1 MKKYCFL
8 FLLALPFLG
17 QAKCTLGPNTT
28 ASQTIE
34 LDMAQ
39 DTVTAV
45 INTNLVD
52 TFTCNATSDKM
63 YYATPL
69 KDYIVELRESDSG
82 KSIFMKFNLESSG
95 FPVSTGTDSVGAS
108 PKEYNTQDVINTKP
122 FTLKA
127 DYVGP
132 TSKVDH
138 TITTNIDKITIP
150 RPAISILTDNSCN
163 NNIISW
169 LYCWVTGRLNSDV
182 SYTQNI
188 EFSIKHKPTTCS
200 FSQPTYEIRMPET
213 TISEMQSANNTKSGS
228 IDLILNCDSV
238 YNVTTNPVTFK
249 VARGEWDDSGT
260 ILKNTSLN
268 GAKGVGFQIY
278 NGNATTPLKLGDTL
292 MNKLTKMAA
301 IENQY
306 TFPITAKYVR
316 VNEEALQPGEVQ
328 SKAIFAVSYD

>member
-1 MKKYCFL
+1 MNKYWFL

-69 KDYIVELRESDSG
+69 KDYIVELKESDSQ
-82 KSIFMKFNLESSG
+82 KSIFMKFNLESSA
-95 FPVSTGTDSVGAS
+95 FPVSTGTDSLGAP

-127 DYVGP
+127 EYVGP

-150 RPAISILTDNSCN
+150 RPAISI
-163 NNIISW
+163 
-169 LYCWVTGRLNSDV
+169 
-182 SYTQNI
+182 
-188 EFSIKHKPTTCS
+188 
-200 FSQPTYEIRMPET
+200 
-213 TISEMQSANNTKSGS
+213 
-228 IDLILNCDSV
+228 
-238 YNVTTNPVTFK
+238 
-249 VARGEWDDSGT
+249 
-260 ILKNTSLN
+260 
-268 GAKGVGFQIY
+268 
-278 NGNATTPLKLGDTL
+278 
-292 MNKLTKMAA
+292 
-301 IENQY
+301 
-306 TFPITAKYVR
+306 
-316 VNEEALQPGEVQ
+316 
-328 SKAIFAVSYD
+328 